1 MGTTY
6 KEYGFLLVHHESIIQ
21 TVVFQKAVIAA
32 IQPMASIWQE
42 RVLTREFI
50 DEFSF
55 LTFLDNYLEIIRNF
69 LTQRKNSNLNKF
81 HLFLKCI
88 SK

>member
-6 KEYGFLLVHHESIIQ
+6 KEHGFMLVHRESIIQ

-32 IQPMASIWQE
+32 IQPIASIWQE
-42 RVLTREFI
+42 RVLKREFI

-55 LTFLDNYLEIIRNF
+55 ITFLDILFRD
-69 LTQRKNSNLNKF
+69 
-81 HLFLKCI
+81 HL
-88 SK
+88 